1 MAYVAFMICR
11 VVYVA
16 LNWTAFHVGLF
27 QNSWSDLLAGSLLF
41 DTSAL
46 LYLNAL
52 YLLLM
57 LLPIHLKEH
66 ARYHRV
72 VRIVYL
78 VFNGIGI
85 IANLADAVYFPFTGR
100 RTTATV
106 FSEFSNEG
114 NLGDIVG
121 TEILHSWY
129 LVLLFVV
136 LIWAM
141 YKLYIMPCR
150 EEDGAKPI
158 RLRNYYPTLSVALLI
173 MVGLTVAGMRGGFTT
188 AVRPIT
194 ISNANQYV
202 SRPADAAIVLN
213 TPFSIIRTLGKKTF
227 VDPGYFATQEELDA
241 IFTPEHYP
249 TDTTSFVPRNV
260 VVIIVESLGREYI
273 GALNDL
279 GQCGD
284 DYQGYTP
291 FIDQI
296 CRHAFTTDW
305 SFSNGRKSIDAMPS
319 ILSGIPMFV
328 EPFFLTSASLNEV
341 GGLARCL
348 GGKGYETAFFHGAQN
363 GSMGFQAFSR
373 ATGFD
378 SYYGRTEYDPI
389 QLSEAKTI
397 STAPGPSGTSRSCSS
412 MARRCPRCANRS

>member
-1 MAYVAFMICR
+1 MKPIDSLRRSAPGVIVAYLLNMLMAYVAFMICR

-16 LNWTAFHVGLF
+16 LNWTAFHDGLF

-52 YLLLM
+52 CLLLM

-66 ARYHRV
+66 TRYHRV

-141 YKLYIMPCR
+141 YKLYVLPC
-150 EEDGAKPI
+150 
-158 RLRNYYPTLSVALLI
+158 L
-173 MVGLTVAGMRGGFTT
+173 
-188 AVRPIT
+188 
-194 ISNANQYV
+194 
-202 SRPADAAIVLN
+202 
-213 TPFSIIRTLGKKTF
+213 
-227 VDPGYFATQEELDA
+227 
-241 IFTPEHYP
+241 
-249 TDTTSFVPRNV
+249 
-260 VVIIVESLGREYI
+260 
-273 GALNDL
+273 
-279 GQCGD
+279 
-284 DYQGYTP
+284 
-291 FIDQI
+291 
-296 CRHAFTTDW
+296 
-305 SFSNGRKSIDAMPS
+305 
-319 ILSGIPMFV
+319 
-328 EPFFLTSASLNEV
+328 
-341 GGLARCL
+341 
-348 GGKGYETAFFHGAQN
+348 
-363 GSMGFQAFSR
+363 
-373 ATGFD
+373 
-378 SYYGRTEYDPI
+378 
-389 QLSEAKTI
+389 
-397 STAPGPSGTSRSCSS
+397 
-412 MARRCPRCANRS
+412 